1 MNLNEKRDNGHK
13 EKKPVSTVHAG
24 LKSRNAILCAS
35 DNASLYPCIS
45 SKTSD
50 TASCDY
56 PFLLINHVHNIY
68 LEGEGHID
76 AGAQSS
82 SFMYN
87 ITIENMDLHSNSA
100 AINVNDFEAN
110 STGDMYNMIFRNIC
124 VIDTNHSLCVA
135 PRWGTGIVSNLLF
148 E

>member
-1 MNLNEKRDNGHK
+1 MMLLV
-13 EKKPVSTVHAG
+13 KKFHLA
-24 LKSRNAILCAS
+24 RNAILCAS

-76 AGAQSS
+76 AGAQSVGS
-82 SFMYN
+82 SSMYN
-87 ITIENMDLHSNSA
+87 ITIENMDLHSTSA
-100 AINVNDFEAN
+100 AIKVNDFEAN
-110 STGDMYNMIFRNIC
+110 STGDMYNMIFRNIR

-135 PRWGTGIVSNLLF
+135 PRWGTGITSNLLF